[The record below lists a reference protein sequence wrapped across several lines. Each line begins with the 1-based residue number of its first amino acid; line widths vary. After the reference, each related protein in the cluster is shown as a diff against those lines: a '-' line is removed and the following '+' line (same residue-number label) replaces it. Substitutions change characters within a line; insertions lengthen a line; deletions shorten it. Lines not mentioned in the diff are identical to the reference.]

1 MKPTVVTEPD
11 MKELQH
17 NYNLTVPAL
26 VGLCKST
33 MDDTCCSCMKKKL
46 CNDIGCSSQFGGQGI
61 NIMQIFDRVFF
72 SPKRDFANFKP

>member
-1 MKPTVVTEPD
+1 MKPTIVTDPN

-46 CNDIGCSSQFGGQGI
+46 LCNDIGCSSQFGGQGI
-61 NIMQIFDRVFF
+61 NILNILNCFF
-72 SPKRDFANFKP
+72 QNIKIR

>member
-46 CNDIGCSSQFGGQGI
+46 CNDIGCSSKFGGQGI
-61 NIMQIFDRVFF
+61 NINTQYVSHSTVTYPVKMEYG
-72 SPKRDFANFKP
+72 